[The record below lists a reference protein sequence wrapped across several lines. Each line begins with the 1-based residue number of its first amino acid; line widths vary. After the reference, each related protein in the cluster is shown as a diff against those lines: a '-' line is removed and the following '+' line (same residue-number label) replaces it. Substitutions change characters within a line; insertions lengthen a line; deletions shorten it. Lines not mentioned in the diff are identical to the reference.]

1 MNENS
6 GALRRKMSLTVAILL
21 ASLSAIAFGLVPK
34 LPINSTETTIAYN
47 RYRENPSEVTQRNY
61 YHALDRAA
69 RPVRIAEYSAALLG
83 ITLPL
88 LLVRVWRRNGRSR
101 QPGPES

>member
-21 ASLSAIAFGLVPK
+21 ASLSAIAFGLLPK
-34 LPINSTETTIAYN
+34 LPINSTDTTIAYN
-47 RYRENPSEVTQRNY
+47 RYRENPSEVTRRSY
-61 YHALDRAA
+61 YDAVDRAA
-69 RPVRIAEYSAALLG
+69 RPMRIAEYSAALLG

-88 LLVRVWRRNGRSR
+88 LLVRVWRGDPKS
-101 QPGPES
+101 GE